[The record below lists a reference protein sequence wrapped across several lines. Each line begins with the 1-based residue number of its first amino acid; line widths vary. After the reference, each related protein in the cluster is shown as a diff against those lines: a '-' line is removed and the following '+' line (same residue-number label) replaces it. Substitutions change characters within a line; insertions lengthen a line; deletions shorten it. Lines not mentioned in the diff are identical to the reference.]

1 MTAAISQPTQ
11 TRIFAAARELFD
23 QGGVEEV
30 SMRRIAEKAGITPMA
45 IYKHYPDKDAL
56 LNALMLDG
64 FAAWEARVAAL
75 KADGPLAWALAMGEA
90 FLDFALNEP
99 RRYEAAFLLKA
110 SAARKYP
117 GDFVA
122 GRSPVIS
129 KMMTII
135 DQAKAQGLVADI
147 PTIDITISFTAL
159 TEGLVDMYR
168 AGRFASEEEFRVAYR
183 KALVHCLQS
192 FREKNHD
199 RVVMRRFE
207 RRDVLFFA
215 RAG

>member
-1 MTAAISQPTQ
+1 MSQPTQ

-23 QGGVEEV
+23 EEGAEGV
-30 SMRRIAEKAGITPMA
+30 SMRRIAEKVGITPMA

-64 FAAWEARVAAL
+64 FAVWEARVEAL
-75 KADGPLAWALAMGEA
+75 NAPEPLAWLEQMGLA

-117 GDFVA
+117 GDFLA

-129 KMMTII
+129 KMMA
-135 DQAKAQGLVADI
+135 DVDKAKAQGLIADF

-159 TEGLVDMYR
+159 TQGLVDMYR
-168 AGRFASEEEFRVAYR
+168 AGRFTGEADFRDAYR
-183 KALVHCLQS
+183 KALKHCIGS
-192 FREKNHD
+192 FTEK
-199 RVVMRRFE
+199 RP
-207 RRDVLFFA
+207 
-215 RAG
+215 

>member
-1 MTAAISQPTQ
+1 MTLTISQPTQ
-11 TRIFAAARELFD
+11 IRIFAAARDLFD
-23 QGGVEEV
+23 KEGVEGV
-30 SMRRIAEKAGITPMA
+30 SMRRIAAKVGITPMA

-64 FAAWEARVAAL
+64 FASWEARVAAIP
-75 KADGPLAWALAMGEA
+75 AGEPLAWLEQMAGA

-110 SAARKYP
+110 SAARRYP

-129 KMMTII
+129 KMMAHVE
-135 DQAKAQGLVADI
+135 QAKAQGLIADI

-159 TEGLVDMYR
+159 VQGLVDMYR
-168 AGRFASEEEFRVAYR
+168 AGRFSDEEDFRTAFR
-183 KALVHCLQS
+183 KALAHCIQS
-192 FREKNHD
+192 FREKTP
-199 RVVMRRFE
+199 
-207 RRDVLFFA
+207 
-215 RAG
+215 

>member
-1 MTAAISQPTQ
+1 MTQPTQ

-23 QGGVEEV
+23 KDGAEGV
-30 SMRRIAEKAGITPMA
+30 SMRRIAEKVGITPMA

-64 FAAWEARVAAL
+64 FAVWEARVEAL
-75 KADGPLAWALAMGEA
+75 KAAEPLAWLQAMGEA
-90 FLDFALNEP
+90 FLDFALDEP

-110 SAARKYP
+110 SAARRYP

-129 KMMTII
+129 KLMAQVE
-135 DQAKAQGLVADI
+135 QAKARGLVADI

-159 TEGLVDMYR
+159 VQGLVDMYR
-168 AGRFASEEEFRVAYR
+168 AGRFSDEADFRAAFR
-183 KALVHCLQS
+183 KALVHCIQS
-192 FREKNHD
+192 FREK
-199 RVVMRRFE
+199 
-207 RRDVLFFA
+207 LS
-215 RAG
+215 